1 MEVTH
6 HCAGREQKDQVF
18 EFSVK
23 KGQNKTSAMRL
34 CVLCDCFE
42 LHIYLFEW
50 PIVTLGVM
58 HVIQTGHMCPWLHDC
73 TYSGVSGVGYHFVN
87 RIFLLL
93 HKLSF

>member
-1 MEVTH
+1 
-6 HCAGREQKDQVF
+6 
-18 EFSVK
+18 
-23 KGQNKTSAMRL
+23 MRV
-34 CVLCDCFE
+34 CVLSDCFE

-87 RIFLLL
+87 RIFFYCISCHFERKTSVKAFQRFLHVLL
-93 HKLSF
+93 